1 MSTPSLNVTRAT
13 WAADAAR
20 WTYTSAVLTTDENGT
35 QSVYLTAATRPLSTL
50 PAGRYVAVV
59 ELADTYNSVIPSV
72 TVNGQAPTGR
82 VSLGWHSTYAVVL
95 RNTDT
100 LGVNGPLLRLS
111 VFAYPESLDNYVAA
125 DTFEL
130 VSDYV
135 ERVPRVNWADNAR
148 AALSD
153 FFGWTVLP
161 NSAAGTLTQGAA
173 MPKPLTTPGGSITTC
188 ARVDYNKVT
197 RTNHVPDPR
206 ATSAGNYTAGAGTG
220 GVVTETM
227 VTGASDGPTLP
238 NGTKPTTYARYTW
251 TTANTA
257 TPISAGYTVSGQGIP
272 VAASDQISAVVYFRC
287 SESATTARAGL
298 RPWTNGVNG
307 AIIPGAFQ
315 NLAAG
320 VWHALELDGA
330 ALPAGTT
337 GINQVAAIISRL
349 MPVGATLDV
358 TAVMLEKTPTAGTY
372 FDATFANARWTGT
385 AGASTSELRAPSG
398 AGAGLTIESSLF
410 SPEFD
415 PALTA
420 GQPVTMSCYVYL
432 SHTTDAVVEARGSTS
447 AGILD
452 TGPIISDP
460 FTVPAATWTRVSVT
474 VPAHADDVTNYDFDV
489 VWGPDL
495 PGGGFACATGALVE
509 TSATVGPFADG
520 STPGWFWTDG
530 PGSVSYTVTEVARSE
545 DYAGRA
551 VQIVAHRE
559 TAELGTLSATLVL
572 DDDDADLGGI
582 ATNHPI
588 RLADRVTGEPLW
600 TGRVE
605 SVVQTTSYD
614 RRRQRSYRV
623 VSVSAT
629 DAVGQLNAT
638 PRYGV
643 VSAPTGGFGNL
654 PFYTRAEQLL
664 TSAPDTVESAR
675 LLRPPPLV
683 GDAWEGVQVANLVY
697 ESTLWNHLL
706 LWFNTGRYF
715 QATTEFL
722 SQATMFTDRF
732 GVFRYGDRFGRTFT
746 ANECPPRRMSITDIP
761 RGSDPATSD
770 GFGPRLPALRARVRH
785 DTQAALN
792 TVELA
797 NHASAP
803 DADNPGELVADD
815 ANFGPYYDE
824 PGRESYGARTV
835 TLETCLFDP
844 TGDGPQVAAGVFHA
858 HAPDPFGRIL
868 PRVESVTISVTD
880 VPPAHRPMLALV
892 ELEDGMFARIGDA
905 ACDDWPIAS
914 IDHEI
919 TADDWLITYGLRE
932 DS

>member
-1 MSTPSLNVTRAT
+1 MSTPSLNVTPAT
-13 WAADAAR
+13 WPADAGN
-20 WTYTSAVLTTDENGT
+20 WTYNSAGVTTDEHGT
-35 QSVYLTAATRPLSTL
+35 TSVYLDGGSRPLGTL
-50 PAGRYVAVV
+50 PPGRYVAVV
-59 ELADTYNSVIPSV
+59 ELADTYNDVIPHV
-72 TVNGQAPTGR
+72 RVNGQDVTGK
-82 VSLGWHSTYAVVL
+82 VSPGWRSTYAVVL
-95 RNTDT
+95 DAADS
-100 LGVNGPLLRLS
+100 LGVAGPLLRLS

-125 DTFEL
+125 ETFEL

-148 AALSD
+148 AAISD

-161 NSAAGTLTQGAA
+161 DDNAGTLTQGAA
-173 MPKPLTTPGGSITTC
+173 VPKPLATPGGSITTC
-188 ARVDYNKVT
+188 ARVDYDTVA
-197 RTNHVPDPR
+197 RTNYVLDPR
-206 ATSAGNYTAGAGTG
+206 ATSAANYTAGSGSGGT
-220 GVVTETM
+220 VTETM
-227 VTGASDGPTLP
+227 VTGAADGPTLP
-238 NGTKPTTYARYTW
+238 NGTKVSTYARYTW

-257 TPISAGYTVSGQGIP
+257 TPVSASYSVSGQGIP
-272 VAASDQISAVVYFRC
+272 VAASDLVSAVVYFRC
-287 SESATTARAGL
+287 SESAPSTRAGV
-298 RPWTNGVNG
+298 RPWTDGANGPV
-307 AIIPGAFQ
+307 IPGTFQ
-315 NLAAG
+315 SLSAG
-320 VWHALELDGA
+320 TWHAVTVDGA
-330 ALPAGTT
+330 ELPAGTT
-337 GINQVAAIISRL
+337 GINQISVIISRL
-349 MPVGATLDV
+349 MPVGGTLEI

-372 FDATFANARWTGT
+372 FDATFANARWSGA
-385 AGASTSELRAPSG
+385 AGASSSQLLVPSG

-410 SPEFD
+410 SPQFD
-415 PALTA
+415 PALRA
-420 GQPVTMSCYVYL
+420 GEPVTMSCYVYL
-432 SHTTDAVVEARGSTS
+432 SHTTDAVVEARGRTS
-447 AGILD
+447 AGVLD
-452 TGPIISDP
+452 LGPVVSDP
-460 FTVPAATWTRVSVT
+460 VTVPAATWTRVSVT
-474 VPAHADDVTNYDFDV
+474 VPAHADDVTAYDFDV

-495 PGGGFACATGALVE
+495 PGGGFACGTGALVE
-509 TSATVGPFADG
+509 TAATVGPFADG
-520 STPGWFWTDG
+520 SSPGWFWTDG
-530 PGSVSYTVTEVARSE
+530 PGSVSYTVTEVARTE
-545 DYAGRA
+545 NYADRA

-572 DDDDADLGGI
+572 RDDDADLGGI

-600 TGRVE
+600 SGRVE

-664 TSAPDTVESAR
+664 TSAPDTVESSR
-675 LLRPPPLV
+675 LLRPLGLV
-683 GDAWEGVQVANLVY
+683 SDAWLGPQVANLVY

-706 LWFNTGRYF
+706 LWFNTGRYW
-715 QATTEFL
+715 QASTELL

-732 GVFRYGDRFGRTFT
+732 GVFRYGDRFARSVT
-746 ANECPPRRMSITDIP
+746 ANQCPPRRMSITDIP
-761 RGSDPATSD
+761 RGIDPEPAD
-770 GFGPRLPALRARVRH
+770 GFGPRVPALRARVRH
-785 DTQAALN
+785 DTQSALN

-803 DADNPGELVADD
+803 DPNNPGELVADD
-815 ANFGPYYDE
+815 GNFGPYTDE
-824 PGRESYGARTV
+824 PGRESYGARKV

-844 TGDGPQVAAGVFHA
+844 AGDGPQVADGVFHA

-880 VPPAHRPMLALV
+880 VPPAHRPTLALV
-892 ELEDGMFARIGDA
+892 ELEDGLFARIGDA
-905 ACDDWPIAS
+905 SCNDWPIAS

-919 TADDWLITYGLRE
+919 TADDWLITYALRE

>member
-13 WAADAAR
+13 WAADAGN
-20 WTYTSAVLTTDENGT
+20 WTYTSAVLTTDEHGT
-35 QSVYLTAATRPLSTL
+35 QSVYLTAGARPLSTL

-59 ELADTYNSVIPSV
+59 ELADTYDGVIPSV
-72 TVNGQAPTGR
+72 TVNGQEPTGT
-82 VSLGWHSTYAVVL
+82 VSPGWQSTYAVVL
-95 RNTDT
+95 RDTDT
-100 LGVNGPLLRLS
+100 LGVSGPLLRLS
-111 VFAYPESLDNYVAA
+111 VFPYPESLDSYVAA
-125 DTFEL
+125 ETFEL

-148 AALSD
+148 AAVSD

-161 NSAAGTLTQGAA
+161 NSSAGTLTQGAA

-188 ARVDYNKVT
+188 ARVDYDKVT

-206 ATSAGNYTAGAGTG
+206 ATTAGNYAGSAGSG

-227 VTGASDGPTLP
+227 VTGAADGPTLP

-257 TPISAGYTVSGQGIP
+257 TPINAAYTVTGQGIP
-272 VAASDQISAVVYFRC
+272 VAASDAVSVLVYFRC
-287 SESATTARAGL
+287 SSDATSARAFF
-298 RPWTNGVNG
+298 RPWTNGANG
-307 AIIPGAFQ
+307 TTIQAANQ
-315 NLAAG
+315 TLAAG
-320 VWHALELDGA
+320 QWHAVTLSA
-330 ALPAGTT
+330 ASLAAGTT
-337 GINQVAAIISRL
+337 GINQIGVAISRL
-349 MPVGATLDV
+349 MPAGGTLDI
-358 TAVMLEKTPTAGTY
+358 TAVMLEKTPAAGTY
-372 FDATFANARWTGT
+372 LDGTFANARWTGT
-385 AGASTSELRAPSG
+385 ANASTSQLLTPSG
-398 AGAGLTIESSLF
+398 AGAGITIESSLF

-415 PALTA
+415 PALRA
-420 GQPVTMSCYVYL
+420 GEPVTMSCYVYL
-432 SHTTDAVVEARGSTS
+432 SHTTDAVVEARGQTS

-452 TGPIISDP
+452 LGPIISDP
-460 FTVPAATWTRVSVT
+460 VTVPAATWTRVSVT
-474 VPAHADDVTNYDFDV
+474 VPAHADAVTNYSFDV

-509 TSATVGPFADG
+509 TSATVGPFGDG
-520 STPGWFWTDG
+520 SSPGWFWTDG
-530 PGSVSYTVTEVARSE
+530 PGSVSYTVTEVARTE
-545 DYAGRA
+545 DYADRA

-559 TAELGTLSATLVL
+559 TAELGTLSAQLVL
-572 DDDDADLGGI
+572 NDDDADLGGI

-643 VSAPTGGFGNL
+643 VSAPTGGFSNL
-654 PFYTRAEQLL
+654 PYYTRAEQLL

-715 QATTEFL
+715 QAGTEFL

-732 GVFRYGDRFGRTFT
+732 GVFRYGDRFGRTFQ
-746 ANECPPRRMSITDIP
+746 AQECGPRRMSITDIP
-761 RGSDPATSD
+761 RAGDPPAPD
-770 GFGPRLPALRARVRH
+770 GFGPRVPALRARVRH
-785 DTQAALN
+785 DTQSALN

-797 NHASAP
+797 NHASKADP
-803 DADNPGELVADD
+803 DNPGELLADD
-815 ANFGPYYDE
+815 GNFGPYTDE
-824 PGRESYGARTV
+824 PGRESYGARKV

-844 TGDGPQVAAGVFHA
+844 TADGDQVAAGVFHA

-880 VPPAHRPMLALV
+880 VPPAHRPTLALV
-892 ELEDGMFARIGDA
+892 ELEDGLFARIGNA
-905 ACDDWPIAS
+905 SCDDWPIAS

-919 TADDWLITYGLRE
+919 TANDWLITYGLRE

>member
-1 MSTPSLNVTRAT
+1 MSTPSLNVTPAT
-13 WAADAAR
+13 WAADAGN
-20 WTYTSAVLTTDENGT
+20 WTYTSATVTTDYAGT
-35 QSVYLTAATRPLSTL
+35 TSVYLDGGSRPLGTL

-59 ELADTYNSVIPSV
+59 ELADTYNNVIPYV
-72 TVNGQAPTGR
+72 RVNGQNPTGR
-82 VSLGWHSTYAVVL
+82 VSSGWQSTYAVVL
-95 RNTDT
+95 TAADT
-100 LGVNGPLLRLS
+100 LGVAGPLLRLS
-111 VFAYPESLDNYVAA
+111 VFPYPASLDNYVAA
-125 DTFEL
+125 ETFEL

-148 AALSD
+148 AATSD

-161 NSAAGTLTQGAA
+161 NSNAGTLTQGAA

-188 ARVDYNKVT
+188 ARVDYNKVA
-197 RTNHVPDPR
+197 RTNLVPDPR
-206 ATSAGNYTAGAGTG
+206 ATVAANYAGGAGSG
-220 GVVTETM
+220 GAITETM
-227 VTGASDGPTLP
+227 VTGATDGPTLP
-238 NGTKPTTYARYTW
+238 NGTKVPTYARYTW

-257 TPISAGYTVSGQGIP
+257 TPINAGYTVAGQGIP
-272 VAASDQISAVVYFRC
+272 VAASDRVSLVIYFRC
-287 SESATTARAGL
+287 SAEATSARAAV
-298 RPWTNGVNG
+298 RPWTNGANG
-307 AIIPGAFQ
+307 ADLPGTSQ
-315 NLAAG
+315 TLAAG
-320 VWHALELDGA
+320 VWHAVTVDGA
-330 ALPAGTT
+330 TLPAGTT
-337 GINQVAAIISRL
+337 GINAARVLISRL
-349 MPVGATLDV
+349 MPVGGTLDV
-358 TAVMLEKTPTAGTY
+358 TAVMLEKSTAAGTY
-372 FDATFANARWTGT
+372 FDGTFANARWSGT
-385 AGASTSELRAPSG
+385 ANASTSQLLTPSA
-398 AGAGLTIESSLF
+398 AGAGITVESSLF

-415 PALTA
+415 PALRA
-420 GQPVTMSCYVYL
+420 GDPVTMSCYVYL
-432 SHTTDAVVEARGSTS
+432 SHTTDAVVEARGRTS

-452 TGPIISDP
+452 LGPIVSDP
-460 FTVPAATWTRVSVT
+460 VTVPAATWTRVSVT

-509 TSATVGPFADG
+509 TSGTVGPFGDG
-520 STPGWFWTDG
+520 SSPGWFWTDG
-530 PGSVSYTVTEVARSE
+530 PGSVSYTVTEVSRTE
-545 DYAGRA
+545 DYADRA

-559 TAELGTLSATLVL
+559 MAELGTLSATLVL
-572 DDDDADLGGI
+572 RDDDADLGGI

-600 TGRVE
+600 AGRVE

-643 VSAPTGGFGNL
+643 VGPATGGFGNL
-654 PFYTRAEQLL
+654 PYYKRAEALL
-664 TSAPDTVESAR
+664 TSAPDTVERKR
-675 LLRPPPLV
+675 LPRPKPLV
-683 GDAWEGVQVANLVY
+683 GDAWDGVRVANLVY

-715 QATTEFL
+715 QASTELL

-732 GVFRYGDRFGRTFT
+732 GVFRYGDRFGRTFGSDQ
-746 ANECPPRRMSITDIP
+746 CPPRRMSITDIP
-761 RGSDPATSD
+761 RGIDPAPSD
-770 GFGPRLPALRARVRH
+770 GFGPRVPALRARVRH
-785 DTQAALN
+785 DTQSALN

-797 NHASAP
+797 NHASKADP
-803 DADNPGELVADD
+803 DNAGELVADD
-815 ANFGPYYDE
+815 GNFGPYYDE
-824 PGRESYGARTV
+824 PGRESYGARKV

-844 TGDGPQVAAGVFHA
+844 AGAGPQVAAGVFHA

-868 PRVESVTISVTD
+868 PRVETVTISVTD
-880 VPPAHRPMLALV
+880 VPPAHRPTLALV
-892 ELEDGMFARIGDA
+892 ELEDGLFARIGDA
-905 ACDDWPIAS
+905 SCDDWPIAS